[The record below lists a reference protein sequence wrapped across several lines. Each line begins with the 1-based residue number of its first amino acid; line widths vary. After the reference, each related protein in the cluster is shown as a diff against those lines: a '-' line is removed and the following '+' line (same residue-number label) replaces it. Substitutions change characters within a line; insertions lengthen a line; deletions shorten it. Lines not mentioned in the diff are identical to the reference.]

1 MKMQIN
7 FETSTESDSYFD
19 DKILF
24 DKMLNVEKYERALFE
39 IQQELRQIVKYKLC
53 EENVNAEKLLTDFY
67 YDRLPELLNGINL
80 DD

>member
-7 FETSTESDSYFD
+7 FETSSKDEDYLD
-19 DKILF
+19 DKVLF
-24 DKMLNVEKYERALFE
+24 EKMLNVEKYERALFE
-39 IQQELRQIVKYKLC
+39 IQQELRQIVKYRLC
-53 EENVNAEKLLTDFY
+53 VESVDAEKLLTDFY